1 MRPIN
6 NMIFKLAANL
16 MIISIAGCQ
25 GDLIE
30 IDGSSSVSTLTDP
43 ELSWSASSYEAT
55 IGAENSFPALTNTH
69 KVDVTY
75 TSSDASVASI
85 ASDGT
90 ITLIGAGSTTITA
103 TAAANDTY
111 KSASASYSLVVTSTA
126 DDGAGSYT
134 FPSTGDASSDD
145 DISNTK
151 FTSKITVTYSS
162 SGASVTGDH
171 YGYVNVSGNNV
182 TVNNTGDE
190 YIVYELTGST
200 SVSLSSYSGGGGQGG
215 PGGGGGPGGR
225 W

>member
-1 MRPIN
+1 
-6 NMIFKLAANL
+6 
-16 MIISIAGCQ
+16 MIISIASCQ

-75 TSSDASVASI
+75 TSSDASVAST

-90 ITLIGAGSTTITA
+90 ITLVGAGSTTI
-103 TAAANDTY
+103 
-111 KSASASYSLVVTSTA
+111 SASYSLVVTSIA

-151 FTSKITVTYSS
+151 FTRKITIPAT
-162 SGASVTGDH
+162 
-171 YGYVNVSGNNV
+171 
-182 TVNNTGDE
+182 NT
-190 YIVYELTGST
+190 
-200 SVSLSSYSGGGGQGG
+200 LSMN
-215 PGGGGGPGGR
+215 
-225 W
+225 